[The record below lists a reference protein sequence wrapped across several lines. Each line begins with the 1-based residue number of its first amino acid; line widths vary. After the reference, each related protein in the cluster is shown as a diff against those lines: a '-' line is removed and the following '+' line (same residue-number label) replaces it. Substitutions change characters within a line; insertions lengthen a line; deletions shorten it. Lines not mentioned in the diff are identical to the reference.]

1 MNKLL
6 SADDVAEWLGVSE
19 GWVRDHAT
27 RRQPLLPCVKFG
39 NTKQSA
45 LRFDSRDI
53 EEFIAKWSKK
63 Q

>member
-1 MNKLL
+1 MNRLL
-6 SADDVAEWLGVSE
+6 NVGEVAEIFKVSE

-27 RRQPLLPCVKFG
+27 RRRPLLPCVKFG
-39 NTKQSA
+39 NSKQSA
-45 LRFDSRDI
+45 LRFDPKDV